1 MFVVLH
7 IDSRLVQVF
16 TAKMF
21 FEAIQLIRNNGN
33 PVFSN
38 DDAIHLDRPDL
49 SVPVVRSNILDRKP
63 LVGLCLQNF
72 LYKLFVAWSDKPR
85 NQIVAGE
92 DLFVKLISIRIF
104 EWQVAACHCVQDDPG

>member
-1 MFVVLH
+1 VFVALH

-21 FEAIQLIRNNGN
+21 FEAIQLIRNHGN

-63 LVGLCLQNF
+63 LIGLCLQNF
-72 LYKLFVAWSDKPR
+72 LDKVFVVLGDKPR

-92 DLFVKLISIRIF
+92 DLFVKLVCIRIF
-104 EWQVAACHCVQDDPG
+104 ERQITAGHCVQNDSG